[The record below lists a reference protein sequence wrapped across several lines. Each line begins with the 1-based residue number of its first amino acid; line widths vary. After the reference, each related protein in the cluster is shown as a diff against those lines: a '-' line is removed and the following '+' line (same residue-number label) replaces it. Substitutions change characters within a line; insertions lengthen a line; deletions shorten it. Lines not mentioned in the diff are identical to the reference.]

1 MSDSPINV
9 LLVED
14 NPGDARLIREVLA
27 GADSPQVSL
36 AQVSRLSEALKHLRE
51 QGCDVVLLD
60 LSLPDGHGLETV
72 TRMHAAAPGVPI
84 VVLTGLDDEALAL
97 TAVRQG
103 AQDYLVKGK
112 LDGNLLVRAMRYAI
126 ERKKAEEALKESER
140 RYRLLAENATDVI
153 WTADLN
159 MRLTYVSPSVKGMRG
174 YTPEEVTGQSVEE
187 VLTPGSCELTRKVLA
202 EELALETEGAG
213 DRFRTLTLELE
224 HLRKDGSTFWA
235 EAKMTF
241 LRDAEGCP
249 IGILG
254 VSRDITER
262 KKAEEV
268 LRASENKYRRL
279 LENLPQ
285 KIFLKDRNSVYIS
298 CNETYAR
305 DLNIRPEQIA
315 GKTDYDFYPRDL
327 ADKYRSDDKRVM
339 EFGKTE
345 SIEEK
350 YVQEGKEVIVQTVK
364 TPVKDDRGNVVGIL
378 GIFWDISER
387 KRAEESL
394 KEAEQRLR
402 VIFDNARDGI
412 LLADAETKRLHT
424 GNQMMCRMLGYTLEE
439 IRKLGVADIHPKKD
453 LPYVV
458 EEFEKQLRK
467 ETTLAKDIPVK
478 RKDGSVFYADVN
490 GCPITLGGR
499 TYVMGIF
506 RDMTEQKLAEEEKRR
521 LQEQLAQ
528 AQKMQAIGTLAGGI
542 AHEFNNINA
551 AIIGYV
557 DLTLQTE
564 NLSDIA
570 RRNLETVRSSAVRGA
585 DLTKRL
591 MAFSKKDVGE
601 KKPVNLKD
609 LVDEVLK
616 LTEKEFLS
624 EGIAVSVKHSMKVPA
639 VMGEP
644 GLLSQVVMNLVIN
657 ARHAMAKSPVK
668 KLTAQTGLES
678 DRPFIRVRDTG
689 CGIPKENMARL
700 FEPFFTT
707 KGSLVSGGV
716 FDGKAHGTG
725 LGLSVCHSIIEGHGG
740 DIQVKSQPGRG
751 TTFTIYFPRISD
763 ARAELPRIE
772 KSQEGKVS
780 RFLVVDDERPI
791 TDLLVSILAHGG
803 HAADGFTNPKEAV
816 RAISHRQYAV
826 AFVDLQMPE
835 MRGEDF
841 IEGINRLPPE
851 RRPLK
856 VILTGRLETAQED
869 YGHLDIFSTLRKPF
883 STQEVLRVA
892 EEALAVSRGSAG

>member
-27 GADSPQVSL
+27 GADSPQASL

-51 QGCDVVLLD
+51 EGCDVVLLD

-72 TRMHAAAPGVPI
+72 TRMHAAAPGAPI

-140 RYRLLAENATDVI
+140 RYRLLAENVTDVI

-174 YTPEEVTGQSVEE
+174 YSPEEVIGQGIDEG
-187 VLTPGSCELTRKVLA
+187 LAPASCEVARKVLA

-213 DRFRTLTLELE
+213 DRFRTRTLELE

-241 LRDAEGCP
+241 LRDADGRP

-254 VSRDITER
+254 VTR
-262 KKAEEV
+262 
-268 LRASENKYRRL
+268 
-279 LENLPQ
+279 
-285 KIFLKDRNSVYIS
+285 
-298 CNETYAR
+298 
-305 DLNIRPEQIA
+305 
-315 GKTDYDFYPRDL
+315 
-327 ADKYRSDDKRVM
+327 
-339 EFGKTE
+339 
-345 SIEEK
+345 
-350 YVQEGKEVIVQTVK
+350 
-364 TPVKDDRGNVVGIL
+364 
-378 GIFWDISER
+378 DISER

-394 KEAEQRLR
+394 REAEQRLR
-402 VIFDNARDGI
+402 AMFENASDGI
-412 LLADAETKRLHT
+412 LLADAQTKKFHT
-424 GNQMMCRMLGYTLEE
+424 GNQMICRMLGYSLNE
-439 IRKLGVADIHPKKD
+439 IQNLRVADIHAKKD
-453 LPYVV
+453 LPSVIQT
-458 EEFEKQLRK
+458 FEKQLRR
-467 ETTLAKDIPVK
+467 EITLAKDMPVK
-478 RKDGSVFYADVN
+478 RKDGSIFYADVN
-490 GCPITLGGR
+490 ACPITLGGR
-499 TYVMGIF
+499 TYLMGIF
-506 RDMTEQKLAEEEKRR
+506 RDITEHKKAEEEKRR
-521 LQEQLAQ
+521 LQEQLAR

-564 NLSDIA
+564 NLSEVA

-585 DLTKRL
+585 DLTKGL
-591 MAFSKKDVGE
+591 LAFSKKDVGE

-668 KLTAQTGLES
+668 KLTVQTGLEN

-689 CGIPKENMARL
+689 CGIPRENMARL

-803 HAADGFTNPKEAV
+803 HAADGFTNPKEAL
-816 RAISHRQYAV
+816 RALSHRQYAV

-869 YGHLDIFSTLRKPF
+869 YGHLDVFATLRKPF
-883 STQEVLRVA
+883 STQEVLRIA